1 MDRSSETGESSLLSK
16 TPSKRMSNSKPPL
29 VNSRSRASENAFSH
43 GAVYSVSTH
52 RGKLASER
60 RSASNSLLF
69 AFGNIPFLP
78 GKVETIPPSS
88 PPKVSMPS
96 KYENKRHIHEI
107 FTPALACHVAQFACA
122 SSIARRCKSG
132 RFALFLTRDG
142 DVYKA
147 GEKLVE
153 SAELEEHVKRPPLL
167 VRTLVRE
174 RALRGKVVKMVA
186 CGPAHAAAV
195 TRCGELLC
203 WGNASDGKL
212 GHGDRRKAAA
222 EFPQRVVDLSGV
234 RICAVACGA
243 AHTVALT
250 TQGKLYS
257 WGRGANGR
265 LGHGNSR
272 TLWKPKL
279 VDYFTEKGGW
289 RRGLKSRT
297 AGLGR
302 KPVSESRPI
311 VELAKGI
318 SRRFSLHSASG
329 QREDSARGPTI
340 AHVYAGL
347 AFTMAISVD
356 GNAYCFGAGE
366 EGQCATPIAT
376 DALFPALVNTLAQH
390 VWTSTS

>member
-1 MDRSSETGESSLLSK
+1 MHADS
-16 TPSKRMSNSKPPL
+16 
-29 VNSRSRASENAFSH
+29 
-43 GAVYSVSTH
+43 
-52 RGKLASER
+52 
-60 RSASNSLLF
+60 
-69 AFGNIPFLP
+69 
-78 GKVETIPPSS
+78 
-88 PPKVSMPS
+88 
-96 KYENKRHIHEI
+96 
-107 FTPALACHVAQFACA
+107 
-122 SSIARRCKSG
+122 
-132 RFALFLTRDG
+132 
-142 DVYKA
+142 
-147 GEKLVE
+147 
-153 SAELEEHVKRPPLL
+153 
-167 VRTLVRE
+167 
-174 RALRGKVVKMVA
+174 
-186 CGPAHAAAV
+186 AHAAAV

-376 DALFPALVNTLAQH
+376 DALFPALVNTLAQRRVDEH
-390 VWTSTS
+390 IVMGAAGMYHAIVLCSNGDMYSWAIPNSVRLAQTACGSRFRRASLSILAFWRLATGW